1 MKKWRKTWKNKL
13 AGLALIGAGIIPVL
27 LDGDGTFLLF
37 ALIIGF
43 YLVIARESVIS

>member
-13 AGLALIGAGIIPVL
+13 GGLALIGAGMLPVL

-43 YLVIARESVIS
+43 YLLIAKENVIS